1 MLILHLIFTSFLYQ
15 REEMNEEARKRN
27 GFALCVLHRSIN
39 AAATDYKERMCKGN
53 PKTSYNKTL
62 NVIMN
67 EKW

>member
-1 MLILHLIFTSFLYQ
+1 MGPV
-15 REEMNEEARKRN
+15 ARKRN

-39 AAATDYKERMCKGN
+39 AAALDYKQKMCQGN

-62 NVIMN
+62 NVIAN